1 MSRSA
6 PARRSQRAHRGADDA
21 SDSPLSLYVHIPFCE
36 TKCPYCDFNTYAG
49 IERLIPDYVSAL
61 VHELSLWGKMLGR
74 PEVATV
80 FFGGGTPSYL
90 PAGHVASILQT
101 VRDCFALAP
110 DSEVT
115 LESNPGDFGEA
126 KLAAYLERGVNR
138 LSIGVQSLDD
148 SLLRMLGRR
157 HSAEQAVQAYTMA
170 LAAGFDNVS
179 VDLMYGLPYQTEA
192 AWRDTLRGVLELE
205 PPHVSAYCLTLE
217 EGTPMHRW
225 VDSGQVAEPDPDL
238 AADMYEHTER
248 AMESAGYR
256 HYEISNWARDG
267 YESRH
272 NLTYWRNQPYLG
284 VGPGAHSYLGSF
296 RFHNLRSPREYVR
309 SLQEAPAPAVSLAG
323 CLSQQ
328 ALGKVPVVEEVE
340 PIDRRLEMAETL
352 MMGLRLDVGVSIDEF
367 AQRFDTTPQRAYGD
381 TIDELLSL
389 GLLERAA
396 GHLRLT
402 PRGRILGNEVF
413 ARFF

>member
-1 MSRSA
+1 MYRSA
-6 PARRSQRAHRGADDA
+6 PARHNQRAHQGADEV

-49 IERLIPDYVSAL
+49 IEPLIPDYVSAL

-148 SLLRMLGRR
+148 SLLGMLGRR
-157 HSAEQAVQAYTMA
+157 HSAEQAVQAYAMA

-192 AWRDTLRGVLELE
+192 AWRDTLRGVLEME

-225 VDSGQVAEPDPDL
+225 VDSGQVPEPDPDL
-238 AADMYEHTER
+238 AADMYEHAER

-296 RFHNLRSPREYVR
+296 RFHNLRSPMEYVR
-309 SLQEAPAPAVSLAG
+309 SLQEGPAPAVSLAG

-328 ALGKVPVVEEVE
+328 ALRKVPVVEEVE